1 MDGRRVTGDDPE
13 VGSVNGYPR
22 YSEGE
27 MARRH
32 GALRGVMA
40 EEDIAAVLVGGATGP
55 IETSV
60 QYYTNW
66 PPLVESYA
74 LLPFAGEPVL
84 FVRLWNHLP
93 DARRIAVIDD
103 VRYGGD
109 TPDEQAR
116 HVAEVLRERGL
127 GERRIGLI
135 GPIRQADAQI
145 LGAALPGADWVD
157 LGRPYRELRL
167 VKSDEELRFT
177 RIAAAMID
185 RSVEAMERE
194 IRPELR
200 EYELARIIEDAYL
213 ADRGTNLIHFTL
225 STSMTDPQ
233 GCVPHQYAPD
243 RVIQGGDVIVTEI
256 SANFWGYAGQILRS
270 FTVDADP
277 TPLYQNL
284 YDTAVAVYDDIVGL
298 LRPGA
303 TVGEILDRADQIHEA
318 GFTIYDDLV
327 HGFGGAYPPPIIRT
341 RTTRGST
348 HDDEYAYPAGAI
360 VVVQPNVITPDERAG
375 VQVGNAV
382 HITAEG
388 PEVLQ
393 RYPMKFVRCG

>member
-1 MDGRRVTGDDPE
+1 
-13 VGSVNGYPR
+13 
-22 YSEGE
+22 

-32 GALRGVMA
+32 GDLRRAMA
-40 EEDIAAVLVGGATGP
+40 EQDVAAVLVGGATGP

-66 PPLVESYA
+66 PPLVESYV
-74 LLPFAGEPVL
+74 LLPFDGEPVL

-116 HVAEVLRERGL
+116 QLAEVLRERGL
-127 GERRIGLI
+127 GERRIGLV
-135 GPIRQADAQI
+135 GPIRHGDVQI
-145 LGAALPGADWVD
+145 LRAALPGAEWVD
-157 LGRPYRELRL
+157 LGRVYRELRL

-185 RSVEAMERE
+185 RSVEAMERQ
-194 IRPELR
+194 IKPGLR
-200 EYELARIIEDAYL
+200 EYELAKIIEDAYL
-213 ADRGTNLIHFTL
+213 AERGTNLIHFTL
-225 STSMTDPQ
+225 TTSMADPQ
-233 GCVPHQYAPD
+233 ACVPHQYAPD
-243 RVIQGGDVIVTEI
+243 RVIQSGDVIVTEI
-256 SANFWGYAGQILRS
+256 SASFWGYAGQILRS

-277 TPLYQNL
+277 APLYQEL
-284 YDTAVAVYDDIVGL
+284 YDVAVAVYDDIVAL

-303 TVGEILDRADQIHEA
+303 TVGQILDRADRIHDA
-318 GFTIYDDLV
+318 GLTIYDDLV
-327 HGFGGAYPPPIIRT
+327 HGFGGAYLPPIIRT
-341 RTTRGST
+341 RKTRGAT
-348 HDDEYAYPAGAI
+348 HGDDYAYPAGAI
-360 VVVQPNVITPDERAG
+360 VVVQPNVITPDEKAG

-382 HITAEG
+382 HITPEG

-393 RYPMKFVRCG
+393 RYPMKFIRCG